1 MENWDEA
8 IIKTD
13 FMKDIISR
21 LVHKVLKKK
30 VGHDV
35 EIKVNELAITD
46 RDEKFHV
53 HLNVDAEI
61 SMKELEEMLKDTVEF

>member
-13 FMKDIISR
+13 FMKNIISR
-21 LVHKVLKKK
+21 LIHKVLKKK

-35 EIKVNELAITD
+35 EIQINELAIID
-46 RDEKFHV
+46 KDEKVHV
-53 HLNVDAEI
+53 HLNIDAET
-61 SMKELEEMLKDTVEF
+61 SMKELDEILKGVL